1 MKKRKVIIG
10 ETISYQYKKEKA
22 ELRKILKKH
31 ISEEILK
38 WQETFQLS
46 FYKEIF
52 RLWDIP
58 FTDENISRNSWLI
71 GKLTNELV
79 YKNMPEGYF
88 LLKKYFVFEKWKAKK
103 GNYEYS
109 FNQLLDSEM
118 GKEAL
123 KKVIYTVEALA
134 SVSETR
140 TEFLQL
146 IEKKYQSHKVD
157 MTDKKTQEIEFDKIL
172 RNAINTPPLT
182 LKDLKEQLKKSREK
196 KKEF

>member
-1 MKKRKVIIG
+1 MKKRKVIID
-10 ETISYQYKKEKA
+10 ETTGHQYKKEKA

-52 RLWDIP
+52 RLWEIP
-58 FTDENISRNSWLI
+58 FIAENVSRNSWLI

-88 LLKKYFVFEKWKAKK
+88 LLKKYFVIEKWKAKK

-109 FNQLLDSEM
+109 FNQSLTPEV

-123 KKVIYTVEALA
+123 KKVIYMVEALA

-157 MTDKKTQEIEFDKIL
+157 MADKKTQETEFDKML
-172 RNAINTPPLT
+172 RAAINTPPLT
-182 LKDLKEQLKKSREK
+182 LKNLRGQLKKSREK